1 MKFKKENITI
11 VEQSDIVEGIAADTQ
26 LSERV
31 VETVL
36 DSLRN
41 SMVYYCQF
49 VTDGED
55 LSEKFIVK
63 LFPSFYIF
71 ISRTKPYE
79 RKLKGKTIKVP
90 SRIRAVPKFTRY
102 FNRRIINGLKDG

>member
-1 MKFKKENITI
+1 MKFRKENTTI
-11 VEQSDIVEGIAADTQ
+11 IELSDIVEGIAADTQ

-55 LSEKFIVK
+55 ESEKFIIK
-63 LFPSFYIF
+63 LFPSFYIL
-71 ISRTKPYE
+71 IQKTKPYE
-79 RKLKGKTIKVP
+79 RKLNNRIIKVP

-102 FNRRIINGLKDG
+102 FQRKIINGLKDG

>member
-1 MKFKKENITI
+1 M
-11 VEQSDIVEGIAADTQ
+11 EGIAADTQ
-26 LSERV
+26 LSERI

-55 LSEKFIVK
+55 LSEKFIIK

-79 RKLKGKTIKVP
+79 RKLKGRIIKVP
-90 SRIRAVPKFTRY
+90 SPIRAVPRFTRY
-102 FNRRIINGLKDG
+102 FNRKIINNLKDG

>member
-1 MKFKKENITI
+1 MKFRKKNITI

-55 LSEKFIVK
+55 ESEKFLVR
-63 LFPSFYIF
+63 LFPSFSIL
-71 ISRTKPYE
+71 IEQSKE
-79 RKLKGKTIKVP
+79 QRKVLNNQEILVE
-90 SRIRAVPKFTRY
+90 SRIRIKPKFSRY
-102 FNRRIINGLKDG
+102 FLRKIVNNLKDG

>member
-1 MKFKKENITI
+1 MKFRKENITI
-11 VEQSDIVEGIAADTQ
+11 VEQSDIVEGITADTQ
-26 LSERV
+26 LSKQV
-31 VETVL
+31 IETVL

-55 LSEKFIVK
+55 LSEKFIIK

-71 ISRTKPYE
+71 IQKTKPYE
-79 RKLKGKTIKVP
+79 RKLRGRTIKVP
-90 SRIRAVPKFTRY
+90 SRIRVIPKFTRY
-102 FNRRIINGLKDG
+102 FQRRIINNLKDG